1 MKLHEIKIKA
11 EYYERVTSPYN
22 QNRKTF
28 EIRKNDRDYQE
39 GDLVKFIVI
48 NEGTKKQIAID
59 RYNSSLNLFR
69 ITYVLKDAV
78 EYGLQEGYCIFSIT
92 PVKIQDYFKDEQ
104 R

>member
-11 EYYERVTSPYN
+11 EYYERVTSPHKHS
-22 QNRKTF
+22 RKTF

-48 NEGTKKQIAID
+48 NDGTKDERAINI
-59 RYNSSLNLFR
+59 YNSNPILFK
-69 ITYVLKDAV
+69 ITYVLKDIPA
-78 EYGLQEGYCIFSIT
+78 YGLQEGYCIFSIT
-92 PVKIQDYFKDEQ
+92 PVKIQDYFTDEQ